1 MSRDSCLHAEV
12 QAFWHAGVSRK
23 LMFAFIKRRE
33 NLFLLIFALA
43 IILIPLVVKNKY
55 YIIVMN
61 IVGLNTI
68 VVVGL
73 NLLIGFAGQISLGHA
88 AFYGMGAYLSAILT
102 TTYSFPPWPSA
113 FIAMLA
119 TGMVAY
125 LVGYPSLK
133 LRGHYLVM
141 ATLGFSIIVHIF
153 MVELDKITGG
163 PSGFPGIPNLSIGSL
178 IFDNDFKNFYLIWTF
193 SFLCILAS
201 LNLVSSRVGR
211 ALKAIHGSE
220 VAANTLGVDT
230 DKYKTKVFVLSA
242 MFASLAGSLY
252 AHYMTFISPRSF
264 DFYYSIQV
272 VTMVIAGGM
281 GSVLGSFFGAGL
293 LTVLSEI
300 LHVAER
306 YNIIA
311 YGTIL
316 TLVLVFLPEGILVG
330 LYNLYQRRRIAALI
344 EGEINAKS

>member
-1 MSRDSCLHAEV
+1 M
-12 QAFWHAGVSRK
+12 FPFIRK
-23 LMFAFIKRRE
+23 RE
-33 NLFLLIFALA
+33 NLFLAIFALL
-43 IILIPLVVKNKY
+43 IILIPLLIKNKY
-55 YIIVMN
+55 YLIVMN
-61 IVGLNTI
+61 VVGLNTI

-102 TTYSFPPWPSA
+102 TTYHFPPWPA
-113 FIAMLA
+113 MVIAMLA
-119 TGMVAY
+119 TGVVAY
-125 LVGYPSLK
+125 FVGYPSLK

-141 ATLGFSIIVHIF
+141 ATLGFSIIVNIF

-163 PSGFPGIPNLSIGSL
+163 PSGFPGIPNLSIGKL

-193 SFLCILAS
+193 AFFSILVS
-201 LNLVSSRVGR
+201 LNLVNSRVGR

-242 MFASLAGSLY
+242 IFASLSGSLY
-252 AHYMTFISPRSF
+252 AHYLTFISPRSF

-272 VTMVIAGGM
+272 VTMVIVGGM
-281 GSVLGSFFGAGL
+281 GSIWGAFFGAGL

-300 LHVAER
+300 LHVAEK
-306 YNIIA
+306 YNIIV

-316 TLVLVFLPEGILVG
+316 TLVLVSLPEGVIVG
-330 LYNLYQRRRIAALI
+330 LYNFYRRRKIRALI
-344 EGEINAKS
+344 EEG

>member
-1 MSRDSCLHAEV
+1 
-12 QAFWHAGVSRK
+12 
-23 LMFAFIKRRE
+23 MFLGKRE
-33 NLFLLIFALA
+33 NLFLILLALL
-43 IILIPLVVKNKY
+43 IILVPVLVKNKY
-55 YIIVMN
+55 YFIVMN
-61 IVGLNTI
+61 VIGLNTI

-102 TTYSFPPWPSA
+102 TTYHFPPWPTMV
-113 FIAMLA
+113 IAMLV
-119 TGMVAY
+119 TGVVAY
-125 LVGYPSLK
+125 FVGYPSLK

-141 ATLGFSIIVHIF
+141 ATLGFSIIVNIF

-163 PSGFPGIPNLSIGSL
+163 PSGFPGIPSLSIGRL
-178 IFDNDFKNFYLIWTF
+178 TFDNDYKNFCLIWTF
-193 SFLCILAS
+193 AFLSILVS
-201 LNLVSSRVGR
+201 LNLVNSRVGR

-242 MFASLAGSLY
+242 IFASLSGSLY
-252 AHYMTFISPRSF
+252 AHYLTFISPRSF

-272 VTMVIAGGM
+272 VTMVIVGGM
-281 GSVLGSFFGAGL
+281 GSIWGGFFGAGL
-293 LTVLSEI
+293 LTILSEI

-311 YGTIL
+311 YGTML
-316 TLVLVFLPEGILVG
+316 TLVLVFLPEGFLVG
-330 LYNLYQRRRIAALI
+330 LYGLYQKRRTKALI
-344 EGEINAKS
+344 EREQKLIS